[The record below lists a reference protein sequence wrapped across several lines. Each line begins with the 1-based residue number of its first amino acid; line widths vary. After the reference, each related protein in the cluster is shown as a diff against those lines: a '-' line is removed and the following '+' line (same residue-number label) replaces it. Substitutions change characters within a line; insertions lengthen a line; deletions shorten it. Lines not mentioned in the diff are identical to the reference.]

1 MKDAALRHSILIVAK
16 SHLTRGDAAGEA
28 VHKLLMSILDG
39 AEIMDKVVGDDK
51 PTRKRK

>member
-16 SHLTRGDAAGEA
+16 AHLARKDAIGDA

-39 AEIMDKVVGDDK
+39 TEILDKVLETK
-51 PTRKRK
+51 PARKRK

>member
-16 SHLTRGDAAGEA
+16 SHLARKDAIGDA
-28 VHKLLMSILDG
+28 VHKLLMTILDG
-39 AEIMDKVVGDDK
+39 AEILDKALDDK

>member
-16 SHLTRGDAAGEA
+16 SHLTRRDEIGDA

-39 AEIMDKVVGDDK
+39 AEIMDKVIDDK